1 MGAVAQIL
9 SFVIQALF
17 GLYLFAVL
25 LRLLLQIA
33 RADFYNPL
41 SQFVVK
47 ITNPPLK
54 PLRRIIPGVFG
65 IDMAAVLL
73 ALVVQLLSL
82 VLIFVI
88 NGYPLVTYIA
98 NMLVWSILGVLSTI
112 ADIYFFAMLVS
123 VVLSWVAPASY
134 HPGAILVRQLCEP
147 VFGPFRKLVPAI
159 GGLDISAIF
168 AFIALGVV
176 QQVVLILANAAQL
189 PPNLILGLG

>member
-9 SFVIQALF
+9 TYIIQALF

-65 IDMAAVLL
+65 IDMAAVVL
-73 ALVVQLLSL
+73 AILVQLLSL

-88 NGYPLVTYIA
+88 NNFPLATYIA
-98 NMLVWSILGVLSTI
+98 NMLVWSILGVLGAI
-112 ADIYFFAMLVS
+112 ANIYFFAMLIS
-123 VVLSWVAPASY
+123 VVLSWVAPMSY
-134 HPGAILVRQLCEP
+134 HPGAVLVRQLCEP
-147 VFGPFRKLVPAI
+147 VFGPFRKLIPAI

-176 QQVVLILANAAQL
+176 QRVIAILANAAQL
-189 PPNLILGLG
+189 PPNLIMGMG

>member
-1 MGAVAQIL
+1 MGAIAQIL
-9 SFVIQALF
+9 TYVIQALF

-54 PLRRIIPGVFG
+54 PLRRVIPGVFG
-65 IDMAAVLL
+65 IDMAAVVL
-73 ALVVQLLSL
+73 AILVQLLSL

-88 NGYPLVTYIA
+88 NGFPLAVYLA
-98 NMLVWSILGVLSTI
+98 NMLVWAILGVLGAI
-112 ADIYFFAMLVS
+112 ANIYFIAMLIS
-123 VVLSWVAPASY
+123 VVLSWVAPMSY

-147 VFGPFRKLVPAI
+147 VFGPFRKLIPPI

-176 QQVVLILANAAQL
+176 QRVIAILANAAQL
-189 PPNLILGLG
+189 PPNLIMGIG

>member
-9 SFVIQALF
+9 TYVIQALF

-65 IDMAAVLL
+65 IDMAAIVL
-73 ALVVQLLSL
+73 AIVVQMVSL
-82 VLIFVI
+82 VIIFVL
-88 NGYPLVTYIA
+88 NGFPLAVYLA
-98 NMLVWSILGVLSTI
+98 NILIWSILGVLGTV
-112 ADIYFFAMLVS
+112 ANIYFFAMLVS
-123 VVLSWVAPASY
+123 VVLSWVAPMSY

-147 VFGPFRKLVPAI
+147 IFGPFRKLIPPI

-176 QQVVLILANAAQL
+176 QRVIAILASAAQL
-189 PPNLILGLG
+189 PPNLVMGI

>member
-65 IDMAAVLL
+65 IDMAAVVL
-73 ALVVQLLSL
+73 ALVVQLVSL
-82 VLIFVI
+82 ILIFVI

-112 ADIYFFAMLVS
+112 ADIYFFAMLIS

>member
-1 MGAVAQIL
+1 MGAIAQIL
-9 SFVIQALF
+9 GFVIQTLF

-41 SQFVVK
+41 SQFIVK

-54 PLRRIIPGVFG
+54 PLRRIIPGVLG
-65 IDMAAVLL
+65 VDMASVAL
-73 ALVVQLLSL
+73 AIIVQFVAL

-88 NGYPLVTYIA
+88 NGYPLASFIA
-98 NMLVWSILGVLSTI
+98 NMAVWAILGVLSTI
-112 ADIYFFAMLVS
+112 ADIYFFAMLIS
-123 VVLSWVAPASY
+123 VVLSWIAPMSY
-134 HPGAILVRQLCEP
+134 HPAAVLVRQLCEP
-147 VFGPFRKLVPAI
+147 VFEPFRKLIPPI

-176 QQVVLILANAAQL
+176 QQVILVLANAAHL
-189 PPNLILGLG
+189 PPRLIMGLG

>member
-9 SFVIQALF
+9 SYIIQAVF

-73 ALVVQLLSL
+73 AIVIQLLSL
-82 VLIFVI
+82 VLIFVV
-88 NGYPLVTYIA
+88 NGIPLTTYLA
-98 NMLVWSILGVLSTI
+98 NILVWAILGVLGAI
-112 ADIYFFAMLVS
+112 ANIYFFAMLIS
-123 VVLSWVAPASY
+123 VVLSWVAPMSY
-134 HPGAILVRQLCEP
+134 HAGAILVRQLCEP

-168 AFIALGVV
+168 AFIAVGVV
-176 QQVVLILANAAQL
+176 QRVIAILASAAQL
-189 PPNLILGLG
+189 PPNFILGM

>member
-9 SFVIQALF
+9 TYVIQALF

-65 IDMAAVLL
+65 IDMAAIVL
-73 ALVVQLLSL
+73 AIVVQMVSL
-82 VLIFVI
+82 VIIFVL
-88 NGYPLVTYIA
+88 NGFPLAVYLA
-98 NMLVWSILGVLSTI
+98 NILIWSILGVLGTI
-112 ADIYFFAMLVS
+112 ANIYFFAMLVS
-123 VVLSWVAPASY
+123 VVLSWVAPMSY

-147 VFGPFRKLVPAI
+147 IFGPFRKLIPPI

-176 QQVVLILANAAQL
+176 QRVIAILASAAQL
-189 PPNLILGLG
+189 PPNLVMGI

>member
-9 SFVIQALF
+9 IYLIQAIF

-47 ITNPPLK
+47 VTNPPLK
-54 PLRRIIPGVFG
+54 PLRRIIPGMLG
-65 IDMAAVLL
+65 IDMAAVVL
-73 ALVVQLLSL
+73 AIAVQLLTL
-82 VLIFVI
+82 VLICTLSGI
-88 NGYPLVTYIA
+88 PPTMYLA
-98 NMLVWSILGVLSTI
+98 NILVWSILGVLATI
-112 ADIYFFAMLVS
+112 LNTYFFAMLITI
-123 VVLSWVAPASY
+123 VLSWVAPMSY

-147 VFGPFRKLVPAI
+147 VFAPFRKLVPPI

-168 AFIALGVV
+168 AFIALGAL
-176 QQVVLILANAAQL
+176 QQIVDILARASSL
-189 PPNLILGLG
+189 PRGWVPGLG

>member
-9 SFVIQALF
+9 TYVIQALF

-54 PLRRIIPGVFG
+54 PMRRIIPGVFG
-65 IDMAAVLL
+65 IDMAAVVL
-73 ALVVQLLSL
+73 ALLVQMLSL
-82 VLIFVI
+82 VLIFVL
-88 NGYPLVTYIA
+88 NGYPLTVYIA
-98 NMLVWSILGVLSTI
+98 NILVWSILGVLGAI
-112 ADIYFFAMLVS
+112 ANIYFFAMLIS
-123 VVLSWVAPASY
+123 VVMSWVAPMSY

-147 VFGPFRKLVPAI
+147 VFGPFRKLIPPI
-159 GGLDISAIF
+159 GGLDLSAIF

-176 QQVVLILANAAQL
+176 QRVIAILANAAQL
-189 PPNLILGLG
+189 PPNLIMGVG

>member
-9 SFVIQALF
+9 TYVIQALF

-54 PLRRIIPGVFG
+54 PLRRVIPGVFG
-65 IDMAAVLL
+65 IDMAAIVL
-73 ALVVQLLSL
+73 AILVQMVSL
-82 VLIFVI
+82 VIIFVL
-88 NGYPLVTYIA
+88 NGFPLTVYLA
-98 NMLVWSILGVLSTI
+98 NILIWSILGVLGAI
-112 ADIYFFAMLVS
+112 ANIYFFAMLVS
-123 VVLSWVAPASY
+123 VVLSWVAPMSY

-147 VFGPFRKLVPAI
+147 IFGPFRKLIPPI

-176 QQVVLILANAAQL
+176 QRVIAILANAAQL
-189 PPNLILGLG
+189 PPNLIMGM